1 MVGKPFKIET
11 DHDALTFIDRM
22 KLSSNGRLARW
33 ALFLQDYKYE
43 IVYKKGATFLAADA
57 LSRIPRE
64 EPVATETRDEL
75 VAAALKSDEHFNR
88 DRVVIEFDVDDETG
102 KVATVTNESN
112 GLPTLDD
119 LKLAVK
125 SCPDFKHIYD
135 YLDSVRLPKND
146 DIARR
151 TAFES
156 NEYELHEGMLYH
168 IYSPRTKRIER
179 VYATIR
185 QVCVPL
191 KYRETVAY
199 ELHSMNGH
207 PGFDRLYSLVKS
219 RFFGPTCIHFCTTM

>member
-1 MVGKPFKIET
+1 M
-11 DHDALTFIDRM
+11 
-22 KLSSNGRLARW
+22 
-33 ALFLQDYKYE
+33 
-43 IVYKKGATFLAADA
+43 
-57 LSRIPRE
+57 SRIPRE
-64 EPVATETRDEL
+64 ELVATETRDEL

-88 DRVVIEFDVDDETG
+88 DRVVIEFDVDDETE

-135 YLDSVRLPKND
+135 YLDSGRLPQND
-146 DIARR
+146 DVARR

-179 VYATIR
+179 VYATIK

-191 KYRETVAY
+191 KYREKVAF

-207 PGFDRLYSLVKS
+207 PGFDRLYSLAKS
-219 RFFGPTCIHFCTTM
+219 RFFWPRMYTNLHDYVTSCMECQRCKRPAHVNKTPTGALAVPQPCTRWNVDFHGPFPSSAGKR